1 MKNIALVT
9 GASSGIGKELARIH
23 AMNGGDLIIVARREE
38 ELENLKL
45 DLEKTYAIKVLV
57 LSLDLSIYGAGTAL
71 VNEINNKGLEVEYLM
86 NNAGFGGYG
95 EFYQRDIEKE
105 KEMIRLNITA
115 CVEITHGILQGM
127 IKRKKGKIL
136 NTASTAGF
144 LPGPLQAVY
153 FATKAFVVS
162 FSQAIDQEVKPYGI
176 TVTALC
182 PGPVETEFQNVA
194 GMKDNRLFNKRAK
207 SARYVALIGY
217 RAMLKGRLVAI
228 TEKSLSVFINGILSF
243 MPRRSILKLI
253 QKLQKQ

>member
-23 AMNGGDLIIVARREE
+23 AMNGGDLVIVARREE
-38 ELENLKL
+38 ELENIKA
-45 DLEKTYAIKVLV
+45 DLEKTYKIKVV
-57 LSLDLSIYGAGTAL
+57 VIALDLSIFGAGTAL
-71 VNEINNKGLEVEYLM
+71 VNEVNKRGLEIDYLM

-95 EFYQRDIEKE
+95 EFYQRDLEKE
-105 KEMIRLNITA
+105 KEMIRLNITSY
-115 CVEITHGILQGM
+115 VEITHGILQQM

-144 LPGPLQAVY
+144 IPGPLQAVY

-162 FSQAIDQEVKPYGI
+162 FSQAIDQEVKPFGV

-182 PGPVETEFQNVA
+182 PGPVQTEFKNVA
-194 GMKDNRLFNKRAK
+194 GMKNNPLFKRAK

-217 RAMLKGRLVAI
+217 RAMLKGRLIAI
-228 TEKSLSVFINGILSF
+228 TEKSLSVFINGVMFF
-243 MPRRSILKLI
+243 MPRRTVLKII
-253 QKLQKQ
+253 QKLQKH